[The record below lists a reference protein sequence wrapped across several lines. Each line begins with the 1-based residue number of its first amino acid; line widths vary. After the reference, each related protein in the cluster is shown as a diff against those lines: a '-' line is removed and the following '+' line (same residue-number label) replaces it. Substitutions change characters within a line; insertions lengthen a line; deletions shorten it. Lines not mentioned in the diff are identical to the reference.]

1 MIHIYIEVFIF
12 CNKGCFNLNV
22 KFRDILLILHIGNT
36 QKPLLWVIYYDGVY
50 VDIHLIFNIA
60 SVVLFSLNLSM

>member
-1 MIHIYIEVFIF
+1 MIHVYIEVCIF

-22 KFRDILLILHIGNT
+22 KFRDILLMLRIGNT

-50 VDIHLIFNIA
+50 VDIHLF
-60 SVVLFSLNLSM
+60 F